1 MRETGH
7 HTDPLKC
14 LEAGF
19 RESPDAAFLS
29 TPAGGL
35 IHYGELER
43 ITRRVAAA
51 LRAQGVRKGDRL
63 CVMVEKSVE
72 AVFLYVSA
80 LRMGAV
86 FVPLNTAFTTP
97 ELDYFLAD
105 AQPRLL
111 IIDPAQAGAEMQ
123 ACADRHSTR
132 FLTLDAQGSGSFAQ
146 ELERVVA
153 DPVAETHSAQD
164 LAVLVYTSGTTGRSK
179 GAMLSRANLAA
190 GARALARAWQ
200 VGPQDVLLHVLPLFH
215 VHGLFMALNTV
226 LAARASILFVPRFDV
241 QETCR
246 LLPRAT
252 LFMGVP
258 THYTRLLASGEFDRT
273 CAENIRLFI
282 SGSAPL
288 LAETHR
294 EFESRCGHRILER
307 YGMTETVVL
316 ASNPLHGMRKPGS
329 VGLPLEGVE
338 IRIAPLDGQM
348 RANPGRGADGD
359 IVEANPGAGAIE
371 VRGPNVFSGYWRAP
385 DKTRDSFTADGFFI
399 TGDVGRFDADGYLY
413 IIGRARDLIIT
424 GGYNVYPVE
433 VEEALDQL
441 PGVAESAVIG
451 LPHPDFGEG
460 VTAVV
465 VPEPGAGPGEAEL
478 IARLRETLAP
488 YKLPKRIL
496 FIAELPR
503 NTMGKVQKAALRAAY
518 AGLYA

>member
-1 MRETGH
+1 M
-7 HTDPLKC
+7 DW
-14 LEAGF
+14 LE
-19 RESPDAAFLS
+19 RHIRNCPDAPFLQ
-29 TPAGGL
+29 TPEGTP
-35 IHYGELER
+35 IRYGEIDG
-43 ITRRVAAA
+43 ITRRMA
-51 LRAQGVRKGDRL
+51 GVFRTVGVTRGDRV
-63 CVMVEKSVE
+63 CVALEKSVE
-72 AVFLYVSA
+72 AVFVYIA
-80 LRMGAV
+80 CLRMGVA
-86 FVPLNTAFTTP
+86 FVPLNTAYTAA
-97 ELDYFLAD
+97 ELDYFLQDARPRAMLLDPALVGDHLAD
-105 AQPRLL
+105 AIQR
-111 IIDPAQAGAEMQ
+111 AGAQM
-123 ACADRHSTR
+123 
-132 FLTLDAQGSGSFAQ
+132 LTLDAHGEGT
-146 ELERVVA
+146 LA
-153 DPVAETHSAQD
+153 DRLNGAVTDDLPGVPGPED
-164 LAVLVYTSGTTGRSK
+164 LAALVYTSGTTGRSK

>member
-1 MRETGH
+1 VTEAEY

-29 TPAGGL
+29 TPAGGV
-35 IHYGELER
+35 IHYGELDR

-51 LRAQGVRKGDRL
+51 LRAQGVRKGDRV
-63 CVMVEKSVE
+63 CVMVDKSVE

-111 IIDPAQAGAEMQ
+111 IIDPARAGVGMQ
-123 ACADRHSTR
+123 ACADRHATR
-132 FLTLDAQGSGSFAQ
+132 LLTLDAQGSGSFTQ
-146 ELERVVA
+146 ELERVDA

-179 GAMLSRANLAA
+179 GAMLTRGNLAA
-190 GARALARAWQ
+190 GAQGLVRAWQ
-200 VGPQDVLLHVLPLFH
+200 VGTQDVLLHVLPLFH

-226 LAARASILFVPRFDV
+226 LAARAGILFVPRFDAN
-241 QETCR
+241 ETCR

-258 THYTRLLASGEFDRT
+258 THYTRLLATGGFDRS
-273 CAENIRLFI
+273 CAENIRVFI

-316 ASNPLHGMRKPGS
+316 ASNPLHGVRKPGS

-338 IRIAPLDGQM
+338 IRIAPTATRTRQTPED
-348 RANPGRGADGD
+348 RGGAGD
-359 IVEANPGAGAIE
+359 IH

-399 TGDVGRFDADGYLY
+399 TGDVGRFDEDGYLY

-433 VEEALDQL
+433 VEEALDRLQ
-441 PGVAESAVIG
+441 GVVESAVFG
-451 LPHPDFGEG
+451 LPHADFGEG

-465 VPEPGAGPGEAEL
+465 VPRPGAALAESDLIAEL
-478 IARLRETLAP
+478 RKSLAP

-496 FIAELPR
+496 FMTELPR
-503 NTMGKVQKAALRAAY
+503 NTMGKVQKAALRATY

>member
-1 MRETGH
+1 MREVGQY
-7 HTDPLKC
+7 TDPLQC

-19 RESPDAAFLS
+19 GETPDAVFLE
-29 TPAGGL
+29 TPAGRL
-35 IHYGELER
+35 IRYADLDR
-43 ITRRVAAA
+43 ISRRFAAA
-51 LRAQGVRKGDRL
+51 LRAQGVRKGDRV

-72 AVFLYVSA
+72 AAFLYVSA

-86 FVPLNTAFTTP
+86 FVPLNTAFTTA
-97 ELDYFLAD
+97 EVDYFLAD
-105 AQPRLL
+105 AKPRLL
-111 IIDPAQAGAEMQ
+111 IVDPARAEAGML
-123 ACADRHSTR
+123 ACAGQHGSRL
-132 FLTLDAQGSGSFAQ
+132 LTLDAQGAGSFAQ
-146 ELERVVA
+146 ELEHVAA
-153 DPVAETHSAQD
+153 DPVEETHSAQD

-179 GAMLSRANLAA
+179 GAMLSRGNLAA
-190 GARALARAWQ
+190 GAQALVRAWQ

-226 LAARASILFVPRFDV
+226 LAARASILFVARFDV

-246 LLPRAT
+246 LLQRVT

-258 THYTRLLASGEFDRT
+258 THYTRLLATPEFDHA
-273 CAENIRLFI
+273 CAANIRLFI

-294 EFESRCGHRILER
+294 EFESRSGHRILER

-316 ASNPLHGMRKPGS
+316 ASNPLQGERKPGS
-329 VGLPLEGVE
+329 VGPPLDGVTV
-338 IRIAPLDGQM
+338 RLAPLDD
-348 RANPGRGADGD
+348 NPD
-359 IVEANPGAGAIE
+359 AGVGMIE
-371 VRGPNVFSGYWRAP
+371 VRGPSVFGGYWNAEQ
-385 DKTRDSFTADGFFI
+385 KTRESFREDGFFI
-399 TGDVGRFDADGYLY
+399 TGDVGRFDGQGYLY

-441 PGVAESAVIG
+441 PGVVESAVFG
-451 LPHPDFGEG
+451 LPHADFGEG

-465 VPEPGAGPGEAEL
+465 VPGPGAAPAESDL
-478 IARLRETLAP
+478 ISKLRETLAP

-496 FIAELPR
+496 FMAELPR
-503 NTMGKVQKAALRAAY
+503 NTMGKVQKAALRAHY